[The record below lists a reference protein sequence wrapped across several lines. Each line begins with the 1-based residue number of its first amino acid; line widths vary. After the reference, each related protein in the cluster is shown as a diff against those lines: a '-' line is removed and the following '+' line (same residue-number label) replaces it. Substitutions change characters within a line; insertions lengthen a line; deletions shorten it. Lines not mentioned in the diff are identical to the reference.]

1 MHMVDENYTALV
13 NHAIGILVTNG
24 AYILDPRFGSR
35 LLNGIILTNHGHCK
49 ADARC
54 TTTSSYIQVS
64 AALAISSVTH
74 PIDCL

>member
-35 LLNGIILTNHGHCK
+35 LSMNWFFGVKISWSVG
-49 ADARC
+49 D
-54 TTTSSYIQVS
+54 QVR
-64 AALAISSVTH
+64 L
-74 PIDCL
+74 